1 MSSLVTKG
9 TDLIKKLRKSAGGG
23 GAKGKDLKYF
33 TTTKKG
39 ACRGVRAPSE
49 RMHARVQR
57 RDWGSVWPGPLT
69 TAACLL

>member
-39 ACRGVRAPSE
+39 ACRGVRVHSE
-49 RMHARVQR
+49 GMHARVQWR
-57 RDWGSVWPGPLT
+57 
-69 TAACLL
+69 A